1 MSDISNRL
9 KNLVA
14 TVLKVDEAHVVPE
27 ASFINDLGAESL
39 DRVEIAMA
47 LKKEFEIEVKDNDF
61 EEIKT
66 VRDAEVFI
74 KNAI

>member
-9 KNLVA
+9 KKLVA
-14 TVLKVDEAHVVPE
+14 TVLKVDESHVVPE

-47 LKKEFEIEVKDNDF
+47 LEKEFEIEVKDNDF

>member
-1 MSDISNRL
+1 MSDISERL
-9 KNLVA
+9 KNLVV
-14 TVLKVDEAHVVPE
+14 TVLDVDEAHVVPE

-47 LKKEFEIEVKDNDF
+47 IEKEFEIEVKDTDF

-74 KNAI
+74 KNAS

>member
-1 MSDISNRL
+1 MSDISERL
-9 KNLVA
+9 KNLVV
-14 TVLKVDEAHVVPE
+14 TVLDVDEAHVVPE

-47 LKKEFEIEVKDNDF
+47 IEKEFEIEVKDNDF

-66 VRDAEVFI
+66 VRDAEIFI